1 MTILADAGKA
11 QIGKYKGEVK
21 IIYTSRYAMPQL
33 KEIGAR
39 FDNVMRIWHMPILM
53 HNLRNLQRIVPNV
66 ELSRDLQVFS
76 ERPSGYRLVK
86 DVSSAIAGDTWEVAK
101 SHQRTGLQYAFNQ
114 PFNGYLFGIGKG
126 LGKSFTSIS
135 LANALKA
142 KRILVVCIKPLI
154 PTWQYQIWQWSHQ
167 EEAVSSHAAL
177 PAGVKWNITN
187 FETLRNYDYATGY
200 DWDMV
205 IVDESVLVQ
214 HRGQTRNR
222 NGIVR
227 KGTQRTDDVKS
238 LRAVANYMALL
249 SGSPTSKHADGLWP
263 QFNILFPKHFTSYW
277 RFVASTCDTVKTAWG
292 TKIVGT
298 KDTVDI
304 GDEFKDVMYRV
315 TTEEVMGPTNIAYEE
330 VVVELHPEQSQV
342 YDDLMQEFEA
352 ELNGAEISAENKMA
366 RLVRF
371 GQAVSNLSN
380 LGPDWPDM
388 SAKEDVLLDILAQY
402 EAPRIIWTYW
412 QQTGISLYNRMLAKK
427 FKVGVYNGALKSDG
441 AIEKFNSGEN
451 DHLIISLGTGK
462 FGFTFAAN
470 TAFYL
475 DKWFDADAYGQS
487 LSRISGRIGVN
498 TNPTVVSLVVPHTI
512 DDLVADNLAGK
523 LVSISKVSGE
533 NLIRLLGGLK

>member
-1 MTILADAGKA
+1 
-11 QIGKYKGEVK
+11 
-21 IIYTSRYAMPQL
+21 
-33 KEIGAR
+33 
-39 FDNVMRIWHMPILM
+39 
-53 HNLRNLQRIVPNV
+53 
-66 ELSRDLQVFS
+66 
-76 ERPSGYRLVK
+76 
-86 DVSSAIAGDTWEVAK
+86 
-101 SHQRTGLQYAFNQ
+101 
-114 PFNGYLFGIGKG
+114 
-126 LGKSFTSIS
+126 
-135 LANALKA
+135 
-142 KRILVVCIKPLI
+142 
-154 PTWQYQIWQWSHQ
+154 
-167 EEAVSSHAAL
+167 
-177 PAGVKWNITN
+177 
-187 FETLRNYDYATGY
+187 
-200 DWDMV
+200 
-205 IVDESVLVQ
+205 
-214 HRGQTRNR
+214 
-222 NGIVR
+222 
-227 KGTQRTDDVKS
+227 
-238 LRAVANYMALL
+238 
-249 SGSPTSKHADGLWP
+249 
-263 QFNILFPKHFTSYW
+263 
-277 RFVASTCDTVKTAWG
+277 
-292 TKIVGT
+292 
-298 KDTVDI
+298 
-304 GDEFKDVMYRV
+304 
-315 TTEEVMGPTNIAYEE
+315 VMGPTNIAYEE